1 MPLISIPP
9 IAPRPDEPI
18 YETLAT
24 QIKQFASRLPPHTQL
39 PSIRKIA
46 HDTGLSPSTVVAAL
60 DLAAAAGAIYK
71 RRGSGCYV
79 APSLGRELAPLDDE
93 FIPREL
99 PPDRIDFTLGTPS
112 PEYFPVEDFKVAFN
126 YVLERDRGH
135 AFSYPEPTGYLPLRL
150 TVAKQL
156 EELGVKVSPDTIL
169 VTAGA
174 QQAIALVAQT
184 LLHPGDVV
192 CIENPT
198 YPGAMQVMQQ
208 LGAKLIPVPVGQH
221 GPRPAD
227 LVTAT
232 RSRPKLFYAVPNF
245 QNPTGGSYS
254 KAARRELLALA
265 RELDFYILEDDHISE
280 LYYSGAKPRTLWQ
293 EAPDRVLYVKS
304 FSKLLMP
311 GLRLGFLVLP
321 PQLKAAI
328 SQAKQTA
335 DLGSPGLN
343 QRVLD
348 AYLRSGKWLE
358 YREFLR
364 QTYQHRSQVLYAA
377 LQRDLSNTAAYYPLR
392 GGMNAW
398 LSFPR
403 ALDANKLQL
412 LCAEQGVFISPGSEF
427 AVAAASA
434 NHCVRI
440 SIAATFPD
448 KIEAGVQVLAKCV
461 ERLL

>member
-1 MPLISIPP
+1 MSRISIPP
-9 IAPRPDEPI
+9 ITPRPDEPI
-18 YETLAT
+18 YETLANK
-24 QIKQFASRLPPHTQL
+24 IKQLASQLPPHTQL

-46 HDTGLSPSTVVAAL
+46 RDTGLSPSTVVAAF
-60 DLAAAAGAIYK
+60 DLAATTGVIYK

-79 APSLGRELAPLDDE
+79 APNSSKQAPLDDE
-93 FIPREL
+93 FIPKEL

-112 PEYFPVEDFKVAFN
+112 PEYFPVEDFKAAFN
-126 YVLERDRGH
+126 YVLDRDRGH
-135 AFSYPEPTGYLPLRL
+135 AFSYPEPIGYLPLRL
-150 TVAKQL
+150 TVAQQL
-156 EELGVKVSPDTIL
+156 EELGVKVSPETIL

-184 LLHPGDVV
+184 LLHPGDEV
-192 CIENPT
+192 CIETPT
-198 YPGAMQVMQQ
+198 YPGAVQVMQQ
-208 LGAKLIPVPVGQH
+208 LGAKLLPVPIGQH

-227 LVTAT
+227 LIAAA
-232 RSRPKLFYAVPNF
+232 RARPKLFYAIPNF

-254 KAARRELLALA
+254 QTARQTLLSLA
-265 RELDFYILEDDHISE
+265 RELDFYILEDDHIGE
-280 LYYSGAKPRTLWQ
+280 LYYSGTKPRTLWQ

-311 GLRLGFLVLP
+311 GLRLGFLVSP
-321 PQLKAAI
+321 PQLQAAI

-364 QTYQHRSQVLYAA
+364 QTYQHRSQVLQAA
-377 LQRDLSNTAAYYPLR
+377 LQRNLGNAAAYYPLR
-392 GGMNAW
+392 GGMNVW
-398 LSFPR
+398 LSFPK
-403 ALDANKLQL
+403 ALDASILKQ
-412 LCAEQGVFISPGSEF
+412 LCAKQGVFISPGSEF
-427 AVAAASA
+427 AIADSNA
-434 NHCVRI
+434 NHCVRL

-448 KIEAGVQVLAKCV
+448 KIEAGVQVLASCV